1 MGEQQKDERPESET
15 ELAVESIVPV
25 VELVAFAAERG
36 VEAPAGA
43 TKDELVEVIRAAGF
57 EPPRR
62 TLHLR
67 LP

>member
-1 MGEQQKDERPESET
+1 MGQQQKDDRPEKGAD
-15 ELAVESIVPV
+15 LVVESVATRAELEAFAGEHRVEIPAGGTDDDV
-25 VELVAFAAERG
+25 VEA
-36 VEAPAGA
+36 
-43 TKDELVEVIRAAGF
+43 IRAAGL

>member
-1 MGEQQKDERPESET
+1 MGQQQKDERPESG
-15 ELAVESIVPV
+15 S
-25 VELVAFAAERG
+25 ELVVDSVVARDELEAFAAEHRIDL
-36 VEAPAGA
+36 PAGG
-43 TKDELVEVIRAAGF
+43 TKDDVVDAIRAAGF

>member
-1 MGEQQKDERPESET
+1 MGQQQKDERPEPESE
-15 ELAVESIVPV
+15 LFVDSIVPLN
-25 VELVAFAAERG
+25 ELVAFAAERHIDL
-36 VEAPAGA
+36 PAGV
-43 TKDELVEVIRAAGF
+43 TKDELVDAIRAAGF

>member
-15 ELAVESIVPV
+15 ELAVETIVPV
-25 VELVAFAAERG
+25 PELLAFAAEHH
-36 VEAPAGA
+36 VEIPAGA
-43 TKDELVEVIRAAGF
+43 SRDDLAEAIRAAGF